1 MGEIVVGDYVYNR
14 QFKPTKVLE
23 TYDKGT
29 QAIYEIAL
37 KNGRHT
43 WATAQ
48 HPWVVKPYGY
58 NRDVILGTCD
68 LEVGATGDKIPFMLA
83 DENYSVEYSEIDHIA
98 IDGYVPV
105 KCISIDDPCGL
116 YITDDFILTHNTDTM
131 KVMQFFGNA
140 KKMARQYGACC
151 VPGTLVLTSD
161 LRWIPVESLNVGDK
175 IIGIDEDTV
184 GGHKK
189 RRTRIGEVEYVGK
202 RIDSLIT
209 VVTDNGEITVSREH
223 PFLAHSEKGLRGNLY
238 WTEAQNL
245 VYGQLIKFL
254 SKPWESESGDSWLAG
269 IIDGEGSIAFV
280 QGAGRALG
288 INISQKSGPVLN
300 RIIKEI
306 EGRGMPYHLYR
317 NSSADQ
323 VVVSTMQ
330 HAMRILGQVR
340 PMRLLDKFVSLYNNA
355 PPSLSQGA
363 WTSVKEIREVG
374 DGEVVTLQTSIRTY
388 IANGFIS
395 HNCIGYIDELDA
407 IGASRGG
414 VQGGGQVMGM
424 MGGMGGMGA
433 SGALTRLLYEMDGLG
448 EVSDWENCQ
457 NTTRKW
463 FGLPEIPR
471 GTVLIMGSTN
481 RRDVLDPALMRP
493 GRFDQIVQVDPP
505 DKKGR
510 EAVIRGYL
518 NAVKHDDTIDVEV
531 LVSSTSWAT
540 PAKIASA
547 ITKTAV
553 RYAIFDKRDS
563 ISQKDIEK
571 ALIEQAVGIA
581 QPVADMDE
589 KQLEQIAYH
598 ESGHAIAEY
607 HLCPHRK
614 IAYLTITRRSE
625 ALGFMLPVSKTDIYS
640 MPLEDITGDIQVSL
654 AGHVATEICLCRAW
668 TGASSDFEHVRARVR
683 YLASL
688 GYLGYLPMDDS
699 KHSEEVEAFVKKCLD
714 ATRVLL
720 LKHRKELEDLARTLL
735 ERRDMSGEEVVEVIK
750 KASEE

>member
-83 DENYSVEYSEIDHIA
+83 DENHSVEYSEIDHIA

-140 KKMARQYGACC
+140 KKMARQYGA
-151 VPGTLVLTSD
+151 
-161 LRWIPVESLNVGDK
+161 
-175 IIGIDEDTV
+175 
-184 GGHKK
+184 
-189 RRTRIGEVEYVGK
+189 
-202 RIDSLIT
+202 
-209 VVTDNGEITVSREH
+209 
-223 PFLAHSEKGLRGNLY
+223 
-238 WTEAQNL
+238 
-245 VYGQLIKFL
+245 
-254 SKPWESESGDSWLAG
+254 
-269 IIDGEGSIAFV
+269 
-280 QGAGRALG
+280 
-288 INISQKSGPVLN
+288 
-300 RIIKEI
+300 
-306 EGRGMPYHLYR
+306 
-317 NSSADQ
+317 
-323 VVVSTMQ
+323 
-330 HAMRILGQVR
+330 
-340 PMRLLDKFVSLYNNA
+340 
-355 PPSLSQGA
+355 
-363 WTSVKEIREVG
+363 
-374 DGEVVTLQTSIRTY
+374 
-388 IANGFIS
+388 
-395 HNCIGYIDELDA
+395 CIGYIDELDA

-518 NAVKHDDTIDVEV
+518 KTVKKDDKIDVEV

-563 ISQKDIEK
+563 ISKKDIEK

-598 ESGHAIAEY
+598 EAGHAIAEY
-607 HLCPHRK
+607 YFCPHRK

-654 AGHVATEICLCRAW
+654 AGHVATEICLGRAW

>member
-1 MGEIVVGDYVYNR
+1 MSSILFEVSKYLAIVLYIYRWFNRHRTIRFIIIFFVSLYVVAFIFIGDDATSVLVTLVMLALQLGFAVG
-14 QFKPTKVLE
+14 
-23 TYDKGT
+23 
-29 QAIYEIAL
+29 
-37 KNGRHT
+37 
-43 WATAQ
+43 
-48 HPWVVKPYGY
+48 
-58 NRDVILGTCD
+58 
-68 LEVGATGDKIPFMLA
+68 FMLVQFVA
-83 DENYSVEYSEIDHIA
+83 LFAFMSRTRLTEILPGDPKAITLESYWGQPELVKLVKEWLQLLSAPDE
-98 IDGYVPV
+98 
-105 KCISIDDPCGL
+105 
-116 YITDDFILTHNTDTM
+116 F
-131 KVMQFFGNA
+131 
-140 KKMARQYGACC
+140 KKMGGKYISGILLHGAPGTGKTLLAKAMAGDSGIAFIGCEGSGFRGMFWGMDTLRVMSLFSKARKLARQYG
-151 VPGTLVLTSD
+151 
-161 LRWIPVESLNVGDK
+161 
-175 IIGIDEDTV
+175 
-184 GGHKK
+184 
-189 RRTRIGEVEYVGK
+189 
-202 RIDSLIT
+202 
-209 VVTDNGEITVSREH
+209 
-223 PFLAHSEKGLRGNLY
+223 
-238 WTEAQNL
+238 
-245 VYGQLIKFL
+245 
-254 SKPWESESGDSWLAG
+254 
-269 IIDGEGSIAFV
+269 
-280 QGAGRALG
+280 
-288 INISQKSGPVLN
+288 
-300 RIIKEI
+300 
-306 EGRGMPYHLYR
+306 
-317 NSSADQ
+317 
-323 VVVSTMQ
+323 ST
-330 HAMRILGQVR
+330 IL
-340 PMRLLDKFVSLYNNA
+340 
-355 PPSLSQGA
+355 
-363 WTSVKEIREVG
+363 
-374 DGEVVTLQTSIRTY
+374 
-388 IANGFIS
+388 
-395 HNCIGYIDELDA
+395 YIDEIDA
-407 IGASRGG
+407 VAMSRGG
-414 VQGGGQVMGM
+414 VQGGQGPIAGVAGGF
-424 MGGMGGMGA
+424 GGMG

-448 EVSDWENCQ
+448 ESSDFEICQ
-457 NTTRKW
+457 NITRKLL
-463 FGLPEIPR
+463 GLPQIDK
-471 GTVLIMGSTN
+471 GTILLMGSTN
-481 RRDVLDPALMRP
+481 RKDVLDPALLRP

-598 ESGHAIAEY
+598 EAGHAIAEY
-607 HLCPHRK
+607 YFCPHRK

-654 AGHVATEICLCRAW
+654 AGHVATEICLGRAW

>member
-1 MGEIVVGDYVYNR
+1 MREWIAG
-14 QFKPTKVLE
+14 KL
-23 TYDKGT
+23 
-29 QAIYEIAL
+29 AI
-37 KNGRHT
+37 
-43 WATAQ
+43 
-48 HPWVVKPYGY
+48 
-58 NRDVILGTCD
+58 
-68 LEVGATGDKIPFMLA
+68 
-83 DENYSVEYSEIDHIA
+83 
-98 IDGYVPV
+98 
-105 KCISIDDPCGL
+105 GL
-116 YITDDFILTHNTDTM
+116 YIWRFIGRHKTIRTLILWLLGVLVVAYIVYGDVAIEAAFLLIQLGLQLGFAVVFMVVQFVALFWFISRTRTTVIRPGDPKTVTLDQYWGQPNLVKLMTEWLHLLNEPDEFKKMGGKYISGVLLHGPPGTGKTMLAKALAGQGGVGFIGCEGSGFRGMFFGTDTM

-140 KKMARQYGACC
+140 KKMARQYGA
-151 VPGTLVLTSD
+151 
-161 LRWIPVESLNVGDK
+161 
-175 IIGIDEDTV
+175 
-184 GGHKK
+184 
-189 RRTRIGEVEYVGK
+189 
-202 RIDSLIT
+202 
-209 VVTDNGEITVSREH
+209 
-223 PFLAHSEKGLRGNLY
+223 
-238 WTEAQNL
+238 
-245 VYGQLIKFL
+245 
-254 SKPWESESGDSWLAG
+254 
-269 IIDGEGSIAFV
+269 
-280 QGAGRALG
+280 
-288 INISQKSGPVLN
+288 
-300 RIIKEI
+300 
-306 EGRGMPYHLYR
+306 
-317 NSSADQ
+317 
-323 VVVSTMQ
+323 
-330 HAMRILGQVR
+330 
-340 PMRLLDKFVSLYNNA
+340 
-355 PPSLSQGA
+355 
-363 WTSVKEIREVG
+363 
-374 DGEVVTLQTSIRTY
+374 
-388 IANGFIS
+388 
-395 HNCIGYIDELDA
+395 CIGYIDELDA

-598 ESGHAIAEY
+598 EAGHAIAEY
-607 HLCPHRK
+607 YFCPHRK

-640 MPLEDITGDIQVSL
+640 MPLEDITGDIQVNL
-654 AGHVATEICLCRAW
+654 AGHVATEICLGRAW